1 MADEFVRKL
10 AGFSLATACAFRTA
24 ANTSAAF
31 SASGVSAAAGS
42 SLGFSPGEGFAPAA
56 GASTVAGTSTSNV
69 LPPMATKAPMLP
81 RTRSNGSGGGA
92 RLTSWLLPCSGLL
105 PDPPAAAIAARVWSK
120 SGPRPWAPSY
130 HGVRDNQ
137 LPPRRPHREA
147 FGLRY
152 LPSVWTGANPGVAR
166 VAPVPIFSCRPLP
179 FSAGPVHLHG
189 RPGRSAD
196 GWATPPRAAA
206 FAPLWRAESSSISGV
221 LAAPPPR
228 DPRSVRTYV
237 RIFHTA
243 VLFSAEKQFRS

>member
-1 MADEFVRKL
+1 VADEFVRKL
-10 AGFSLATACAFRTA
+10 AGFSLATACAFLTAANTSA

-152 LPSVWTGANPGVAR
+152 SSLSVDRSQPWRRARRSRSYIFLQASSVQRGSCPPSREAR
-166 VAPVPIFSCRPLP
+166 AERGRLGNAAARSRVRPIVAPSRYP
-179 FSAGPVHLHG
+179 H
-189 RPGRSAD
+189 
-196 GWATPPRAAA
+196 
-206 FAPLWRAESSSISGV
+206 
-221 LAAPPPR
+221 
-228 DPRSVRTYV
+228 
-237 RIFHTA
+237 
-243 VLFSAEKQFRS
+243 